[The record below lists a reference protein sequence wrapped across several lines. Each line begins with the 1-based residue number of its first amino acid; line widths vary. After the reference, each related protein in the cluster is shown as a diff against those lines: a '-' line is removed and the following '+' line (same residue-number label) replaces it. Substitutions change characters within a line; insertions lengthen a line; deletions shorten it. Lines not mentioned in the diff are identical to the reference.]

1 VGVVKFFIRTAT
13 RIGRDSLA
21 LVNSLGQA
29 SVLFGLTLASLF
41 TQRLRFRELLR
52 QMHFVGVKS
61 QFVVLTTGI
70 FTGAVFAAQIQ
81 FQFARLGM
89 ESATGVV
96 ATIAMC
102 RELGPV
108 ISALMIAGRVGSAM
122 AAELATMKV
131 TEQID
136 ALRGLAVSPID
147 YLVVPRFLALV
158 LSGPLLVGLA
168 IGGGILAGYVVAVPL
183 LGVEG
188 NYYWDRITL
197 FAEAKDV
204 WIGIIKAFFFSVII
218 AVIACHEGLRVEMT
232 TEAVGRATTDAAVNG
247 SIAVLISNFFFTLIL
262 NTIFPVG

>member
-1 VGVVKFFIRTAT
+1 MTGTLVRTISGVGHGCLSVVSSF
-13 RIGRDSLA
+13 G
-21 LVNSLGQA
+21 GA
-29 SVLFGLTLASLF
+29 SILFGLTLASLF
-41 TQRLRFRELLR
+41 TQRLRIRELFR
-52 QMHFVGVKS
+52 QILFVGVKS

-136 ALRGLAVSPID
+136 ALRGLAVNPID
-147 YLVVPRFLALV
+147 YLVVPRFLALII
-158 LSGPLLVGLA
+158 SGPLLVALA
-168 IGGGILAGYVVAVPL
+168 IGGGILAGYIVAVPL

-188 NYYWDRITL
+188 NYYWDRIQL
-197 FAEAKDV
+197 FTEAKDV
-204 WIGIIKAFFFSVII
+204 WIGLIKAFFFSLII
-218 AVIACHEGLRVEMT
+218 AVIACYEGLRVEMT
-232 TEAVGRATTDAAVNG
+232 TEAVGKATTDAAVNG
-247 SIAVLISNFFFTLIL
+247 SIAVLVSNFFFTLLL

>member
-1 VGVVKFFIRTAT
+1 MVRIFFRTT
-13 RIGRDSLA
+13 SRLGQSFIS
-21 LVNSLGQA
+21 LVNSFGEAALLFA
-29 SVLFGLTLASLF
+29 SAVFSVF
-41 TQRLRFRELLR
+41 TQRLRGRELLR
-52 QMHFVGVKS
+52 QILFVGVKS

-131 TEQID
+131 TEQVD

-147 YLVVPRFLALV
+147 YLVVPRFLALII
-158 LSGPLLVGLA
+158 SGPLLVALA
-168 IGGGILAGYVVAVPL
+168 IGGGIVAGYVVAVPL

-188 NYYWDRITL
+188 NYYWDRIQL
-197 FAEAKDV
+197 FTEAKDV
-204 WIGIIKAFFFSVII
+204 WIGLIKAFFFSLII
-218 AVIACHEGLRVEMT
+218 AVIACYEGLRVEMT

-247 SIAVLISNFFFTLIL
+247 SIAVLISNFFFTLLL
-262 NTIFPVG
+262 NWIFPVG

>member
-1 VGVVKFFIRTAT
+1 VVFLLRFIT
-13 RIGRDSLA
+13 RLGSYSREFID
-21 LVNSLGQA
+21 SLGQA
-29 SVLFGLTLASLF
+29 SVLCGQTLTLML
-41 TQRLRFRELLR
+41 TRRLRWRELLR
-52 QMHFVGVKS
+52 QLHFVGVHS

-96 ATIAMC
+96 VTIAMC

-108 ISALMIAGRVGSAM
+108 ITALMIAGRVGSAM

-136 ALRGLAVSPID
+136 ALRGLAVNPID
-147 YLVVPRFLALV
+147 YLVVPRFLAL
-158 LSGPLLVGLA
+158 LISGPLLVGLA
-168 IGGGILAGYVVAVPL
+168 IAGGILAGYVVAVPL

-188 NYYWDRITL
+188 NYYWDRIVL

-204 WIGIIKAFFFSVII
+204 WIGLIKAFLFSMII
-218 AVIACHEGLRVEMT
+218 AVISCHQGLKAEMT
-232 TEAVGRATTDAAVNG
+232 TEAVGRATTDAAVNS
-247 SIAVLISNFFFTLIL
+247 SIAVLISNFFFTLVL
-262 NTIFPVG
+262 NIIFPVD